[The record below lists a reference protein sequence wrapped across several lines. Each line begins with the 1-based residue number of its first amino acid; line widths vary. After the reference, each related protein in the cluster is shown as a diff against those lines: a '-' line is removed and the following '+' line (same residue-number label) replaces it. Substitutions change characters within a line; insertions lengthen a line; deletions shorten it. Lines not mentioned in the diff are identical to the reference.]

1 MEIWKPVLGYETF
14 YEVSDRGNVRRTA
27 RGKLFSAEQ
36 IKFAKTML
44 FNGAKLREVAE
55 FLNTSI
61 ATASAIKNKKTW
73 CGDEN
78 FRAVNPRPDRQNY
91 MIVDLCANGV
101 ASKRRVHRL
110 VWEAFNGLIFGRLE
124 INHKN
129 LVREDNRL
137 ENLEIL
143 SHRENVQHAQ
153 DIYTKERTHLLKGQ
167 RAGPRSKYAKIK
179 HT

>member
-14 YEVSDRGNVRRTA
+14 YEVSNKGNVRRTA

-36 IKFAKTML
+36 VKTAKIM
-44 FNGAKLREVAE
+44 FSNGAKLREVAV

-61 ATASAIKNKKTW
+61 TTASAIKNEKTW
-73 CGDEN
+73 RGDEN
-78 FRAVNPRPDRQNY
+78 FRLVNPRPDRQNY
-91 MIVDLCANGV
+91 MIVDLCVAGV
-101 ASKRRVHRL
+101 FSKRRVHRL
-110 VWEAFNGLIFGRLE
+110 VWEAFNGPILGRLE

-129 LVREDNRL
+129 LIREDNRL

-143 SHRENVQHAQ
+143 SHRENIQHAQ
-153 DIYTKERTHLLKGQ
+153 NIYRKERAHLPKGQ
-167 RAGPRSKYAKIK
+167 RAGPKSKYAKIK